1 MGNEICLSPDDSVE
15 QGPVWILF
23 LLCIWIV
30 AINDVGGQTLLVV
43 VVLTGG
49 EPLKRAN
56 SNVRIRNAS
65 ENSSGFDTVADHL
78 VAACHCGERAR
89 RRHTEGGHR
98 F

>member
-30 AINDVGGQTLLVV
+30 AINDVVGQNFQIV
-43 VVLTGG
+43 VVLTSG
-49 EPLKRAN
+49 EPLKGAN
-56 SNVRIRNAS
+56 SNVLIRNAS
-65 ENSSGFDTVADHL
+65 ENSSGFESVADHF